1 MSKISVFFRNIIAG
15 ELEKTVDGRFIFT
28 YQDEYIQSENPSISL
43 NLPKEHKSFEST
55 DLFPFFDGLIP
66 EGWLLNLASTELR
79 LNPLS
84 DRFELLANLCNDTIG
99 AVHIGEKSI
108 GLKDAIPVTTLPEH
122 VVKNYGKCLICYE
135 QTSDI
140 YHEQCMLDVFG
151 RRIHPVVD
159 INQEVLEFLAK
170 NQLNQKLALA
180 GVQKKLSLDIKE
192 EGKQARMTVTNLWGR
207 YIFKPKGTAPHLPEN
222 EHLCLKMAESFKI
235 KVEKSAL
242 IQTQDGE
249 LGFVA
254 QRFDRREN
262 NQEFHQEDFCQIL
275 DKASFKKYNGSLE
288 QVGKILKN
296 KSDYPGDN
304 LYRLYELTLF
314 NFLIGNVDAHLK
326 NLSLVYENETGIKKL
341 LSPAY
346 DLIST
351 DLYIEDD
358 NEESA
363 LAINGKKNKLK
374 EADFL
379 ALAKSFGINEKVHKN
394 LIKRFR
400 KHLPVWDD
408 LIEKS
413 FLSDD
418 KKNEFKELIRR
429 KMLRFQE

>member
-1 MSKISVFFRNIIAG
+1 
-15 ELEKTVDGRFIFT
+15 
-28 YQDEYIQSENPSISL
+28 
-43 NLPKEHKSFEST
+43 
-55 DLFPFFDGLIP
+55 
-66 EGWLLNLASTELR
+66 
-79 LNPLS
+79 
-84 DRFELLANLCNDTIG
+84 
-99 AVHIGEKSI
+99 
-108 GLKDAIPVTTLPEH
+108 
-122 VVKNYGKCLICYE
+122 
-135 QTSDI
+135 
-140 YHEQCMLDVFG
+140 
-151 RRIHPVVD
+151 
-159 INQEVLEFLAK
+159 
-170 NQLNQKLALA
+170 
-180 GVQKKLSLDIKE
+180 
-192 EGKQARMTVTNLWGR
+192 
-207 YIFKPKGTAPHLPEN
+207 
-222 EHLCLKMAESFKI
+222 
-235 KVEKSAL
+235 
-242 IQTQDGE
+242 
-249 LGFVA
+249 
-254 QRFDRREN
+254 
-262 NQEFHQEDFCQIL
+262 
-275 DKASFKKYNGSLE
+275 
-288 QVGKILKN
+288 
-296 KSDYPGDN
+296 
-304 LYRLYELTLF
+304 
-314 NFLIGNVDAHLK
+314 LIGNVDAHLK